1 MIQNICQFIIILY
14 CIYICMIPVE
24 LISMAA
30 GSITGFIFKYAAQ
43 RAKERHDNFQLAL
56 QGIEALDK
64 SRNAAVDR
72 VSIDAGKWV
81 RRLIV
86 VSTLFGVIIAPF
98 VLSLLNEP
106 IYVQVDSAART
117 WFFGLFGGSPE
128 TYFVRIDG
136 YLMIPEV
143 RQTLTAIVGFYFGSS
158 TVSSTK

>member
-1 MIQNICQFIIILY
+1 
-14 CIYICMIPVE
+14 MIPVE

-30 GSITGFIFKYAAQ
+30 GSLTGFIFKFWAQ

-56 QGIEALDK
+56 QGIEALEK
-64 SRNAAVDR
+64 SRNNAVER
-72 VSIDAGKWV
+72 VPVDAGKWV

-98 VLSLLNEP
+98 ILSILDEP
-106 IYVQVDSAART
+106 IYVQVDSMT
-117 WFFGLFGGSPE
+117 TSFLFGLFGGTPE

-158 TVSSTK
+158 TVSSTR